1 MKELKASM
9 DTIRETAG
17 KLIDGLSEKLRLFLA
32 EEKQQA
38 MEEDRDQGLFLL
50 EDIGRTLEAAKENNR
65 YVKDSLK
72 QLGIRQEG
80 KSKEVPGVRPE
91 QKRKENK
98 TEKAI
103 GR

>member
-17 KLIDGLSEKLRLFLA
+17 KLIDGLSEKLLLFLA
-32 EEKQQA
+32 EKKHQA

-65 YVKDSLK
+65 HVKDSLK

-80 KSKEVPGVRPE
+80 KPKEVRGVRPE